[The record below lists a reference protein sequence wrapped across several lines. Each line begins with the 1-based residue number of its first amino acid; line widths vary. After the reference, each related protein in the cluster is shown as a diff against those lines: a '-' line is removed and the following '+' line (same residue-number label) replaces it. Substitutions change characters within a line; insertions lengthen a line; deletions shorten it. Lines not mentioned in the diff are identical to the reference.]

1 MRKFNK
7 INQTAVTQPVYVV
20 QFNRIIGGLS
30 CYNDQDCENG
40 RQNALDNAFARRFH
54 IRVTDVEVS
63 VIIKGFAQ
71 NSFFAEYVDARS
83 L

>member
-1 MRKFNK
+1 MRTFNK
-7 INQTAVTQPVYVV
+7 MNQTAVTQPVYVV

-30 CYNDQDCENG
+30 SHK
-40 RQNALDNAFARRFH
+40 AKTARTEDKTLWTTPSPDGL

-71 NSFFAEYVDARS
+71 NSFFAEDVDARS